1 MRIDRLEIKNFKKF
15 SDYTLNLHPQ
25 FTLLVG
31 DNGTGKTT
39 ILDALAIAAGV
50 WLVNSP
56 DTTLNNS
63 RRNILPSEIRL
74 EAIAS
79 DTVTQFIERKPT
91 QITAI
96 GTINDRPV
104 TWLRQ
109 IKTNGSRT
117 SNTEAKQALK
127 IISTLFQQV
136 ESGAKIWLPVMAY
149 YGAGRSWLPSNQRDP
164 KALTNT
170 LPSRRWDAFYD
181 CFEERIR
188 ITDLHTWFQK
198 EAIAS
203 VNRQGQMRS
212 GYNVVK
218 FAILRC
224 IPDADDLW
232 FDGDRGEI
240 VVAIDGEP
248 QPFSNLSAGQK
259 MMVALMADLAIK
271 IVTQNASFLTEELD
285 RDNKK
290 SPQILQQ
297 TSGLVMIDEIDVHLH
312 PKWQRRVIK
321 DLKSTFPLIQFVCT
335 THSPI
340 IISEVE
346 AECIRVLKPH
356 AVTITPQSALGLDA
370 NQVLDELMGVSE
382 RNRETADSLHQLF
395 KLIDIEDFQAAY
407 REIEM
412 NPDIKRL
419 GELAPEITRAKTLI
433 KFLEGEE

>member
-74 EAIAS
+74 EAIAT

-117 SNTEAKQALK
+117 SNTEAKQALD

-203 VNRQGQMRS
+203 FNRQGQMRS

-259 MMVALMADLAIK
+259 MMVALIADLAIK

-285 RDNKK
+285 RDNEKL
-290 SPQILQQ
+290 PQILQQ

-395 KLIDIEDFQAAY
+395 KLIDLEDFQAAY

>member
-74 EAIAS
+74 EAIAT

-224 IPDADDLW
+224 IPDAEDLW
-232 FDGDRGEI
+232 FDGDLGEI

-259 MMVALMADLAIK
+259 MMVALIADLAIK

-285 RDNKK
+285 PDREKL
-290 SPQILQQ
+290 PQILQQ

-395 KLIDIEDFQAAY
+395 KLIDLEDFQAAY